1 MENIKSLTVEEVKK
15 LHESETRMALVEI
28 MAIEHKREIGS
39 KDMQI
44 ICDAIWDE
52 VEECSKK
59 QYQSIVIQGYNKAP
73 VFLQEMKIYRPEMT
87 EEEKAEW
94 EKCIE
99 IISDLEYKIKY
110 AVQDYIIK
118 AYKEREEWNNKNL
131 KWN

>member
-15 LHESETRMALVEI
+15 LHESKTRMAIVEI
-28 MAIEHKREIGS
+28 MAIEHKHELGS

-52 VEECSKK
+52 VEECSKQ
-59 QYQSIVIQGYNKAP
+59 QYQSIVILRYINAP
-73 VFLQEMKIYRPEMT
+73 MFLQEMKIYRPEMT

-94 EKCIE
+94 GKCIE

-118 AYKEREEWNNKNL
+118 AYKEREEWKNKNL